1 MKPLFILLT
10 ALIVPVL
17 PGLAADA
24 PAPKPLMLPPS
35 IKPSAPIKEFRLP
48 TFDEKGQRA
57 TFMRASEALFITP
70 TKIDVKEMN
79 YTSFTKDGTGAFDT
93 IILSPAATFLTD
105 KQIVSGT
112 GPVRLIRINL
122 EVTGEQWSY
131 NHLEKRVLIGNNAHV
146 TFQDE
151 LKDIIK

>member
-1 MKPLFILLT
+1 MKPLFFILT
-10 ALIVPVL
+10 ALLAPL
-17 PGLAADA
+17 ATGLAADST
-24 PAPKPLMLPPS
+24 APKPLALPPA

-48 TFDEKGQRA
+48 TFDAKGQRA
-57 TFMRASEALFITP
+57 TFMRATEALFVTP
-70 TKIDVKEMN
+70 TKIDVKDMN
-79 YTSFTKDGTGAFDT
+79 FTSFTKDGTGAFDT

-105 KQIVSGT
+105 KQIVGGA
-112 GPVRLIRINL
+112 GPVRLIRVNL

-131 NHLEKRVLIGNNAHV
+131 NHLEKRVLIGNNARV